1 MKSFNNISR
10 NECLKVFPKIY
21 VSANRKW
28 KSAINLSKTEDYSS
42 ATFLMIT
49 CIEEYLKATILA
61 LDGSG
66 FRFRS
71 IKGVEGMFRNHSL
84 RYPVIYLF
92 HIMASSFEY
101 SESMMKK
108 KGLFRKILFSIKRY
122 NEASSN
128 LKWYANLDCLRERAL
143 YSNLDDNILK
153 LPESIDRKEFILIEK
168 KLNKVRY
175 AFYSVLFLLN
185 PEVKRLQKEKKEF
198 KQALN
203 TMVNELGL
211 YSSLEE
217 QLSLIRK
224 NGYSSNHLQTL
235 IKVYNSNKP

>member
-10 NECLKVFPKIY
+10 NECLKMFPKIY
-21 VSANRKW
+21 ISANGKW
-28 KSAINLSKTEDYSS
+28 KSAINLSKKEDYAS
-42 ATFLMIT
+42 ATFLMIA

-101 SESMMKK
+101 SESIGKK

-128 LKWYANLDCLRERAL
+128 LKWYANLDKLRERAL
-143 YSNLDDNILK
+143 YSSLNNDTLE
-153 LPESIDRKEFILIEK
+153 LPDSISHKEYILIEK
-168 KLNKVRY
+168 NLNKVRY
-175 AFYSVLFLLN
+175 SFYSILLLLN

-198 KQALN
+198 KETLN
-203 TMVNELGL
+203 TMIKEFGL
-211 YSSLEE
+211 YNSLEE
-217 QLSLIRK
+217 QLLLIRK
-224 NGYSSNHLQTL
+224 NGYSSNHLQT
-235 IKVYNSNKP
+235 IISIYKNSKV